1 MSGPAARGGA
11 DRPLG
16 PEDAR
21 RLEQCVRRGGVAVFP
36 ADTVYG
42 LCCDPEDPAA
52 VERIYELKGRPP
64 QRPSAIMF
72 FSLTLALESL
82 TELRP
87 RERAAL
93 SALLPG
99 PVTLLLAN
107 PRRRYGPACGP
118 DPDTLGLRV
127 PLLAGGLAAL
137 GAVAV
142 PVMQSSANIS
152 GEADARR
159 LQDVPERLR
168 RGVDLLLDG
177 GDLPGLPS
185 TVVDLRDY
193 AEEGTWKVLRDG
205 ALSAGELS
213 QLLARAG
220 GT

>member
-1 MSGPAARGGA
+1 
-11 DRPLG
+11 
-16 PEDAR
+16 
-21 RLEQCVRRGGVAVFP
+21 VAVFP